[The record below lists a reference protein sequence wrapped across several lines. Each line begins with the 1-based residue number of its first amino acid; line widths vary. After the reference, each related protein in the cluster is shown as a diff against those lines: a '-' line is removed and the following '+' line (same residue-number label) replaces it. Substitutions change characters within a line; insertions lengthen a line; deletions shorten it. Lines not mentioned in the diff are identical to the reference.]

1 MIHGYRSGSLL
12 VRGDS
17 PVTGGGEKSV
27 NSPQPME
34 TLHAAE
40 VVIPLSGHKG
50 VNVVMLV
57 FMFTC
62 VYLSSYVESGIIF

>member
-1 MIHGYRSGSLL
+1 
-12 VRGDS
+12 
-17 PVTGGGEKSV
+17 
-27 NSPQPME
+27 ME

-50 VNVVMLV
+50 VNVMMLV